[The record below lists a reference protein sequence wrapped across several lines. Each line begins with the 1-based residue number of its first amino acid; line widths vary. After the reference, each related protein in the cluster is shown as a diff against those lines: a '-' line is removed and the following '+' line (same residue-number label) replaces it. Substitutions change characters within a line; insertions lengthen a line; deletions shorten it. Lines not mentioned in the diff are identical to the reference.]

1 MEPKG
6 ASINESV
13 IIDSDD
19 DSRKKQHE
27 AGLPTVLLLSSLIYM
42 GLYGFF
48 IFGNAVYMYSDI
60 GSDSLSSSY
69 PIITMLARLYQ
80 ERQFSF
86 YTLSSGLGSDTSATF
101 LQYINPLKFLLLN
114 FGKESFPAAVLIF
127 VFLQHVFTA
136 VFAYGFFRSLLKAKR
151 PAVFAALIWGY
162 TSYIVV
168 WGQNYSFGVCI
179 LLFTASMFFL
189 QLLLN
194 RPSRLYFMLLSFT
207 LALFIFS
214 NYYFFYMTGVFT
226 IFYVIIFTLSVKGKE
241 NRFLRMIKSLF
252 RLALSAAVSMV
263 MACAAIL
270 PIVMNFLGSA
280 RTGDTTS
287 FDLKTLLTPY
297 SVKAYFTFLGR
308 FFSASIMGSG
318 SEFTGYLNFYETALL
333 FTSSLFFF
341 ALLFVLFRKKS
352 AVQTVFIILLTA
364 GMLYCPAAGKLLT
377 FNIFSQRYS
386 FMICFA
392 EVIAI
397 GFLLKDILSLDMKT
411 VPAFYISVLGAP
423 IATAGLLY
431 LLYMRR
437 ASLGYTVNK
446 FAFLASV
453 ASIAVWTFWL
463 ILAGLM
469 KNKRPAAVIG
479 VLLLCAE
486 LLVTNQ
492 AAIYDRAYLT
502 KTDYET
508 DYFNDGTQTAVEKIK
523 KADTGLYRISTGT
536 EYDYANE
543 GLVDDFNATS
553 TYSNTN
559 PQSIV
564 SLSRAFGNYQL
575 SSNFFMAGCEQY
587 YLYTML
593 SGKYLV
599 CDLPDYESDSLEPP
613 CFKET
618 DRTETNVTFEN
629 VNALPFGY
637 IYRNEMDG
645 ADFVTMNTYEK
656 MRALT
661 KSYVLTEEIDETKK
675 NDADDYTAA
684 SEGENI
690 LELIPK
696 IHTVNNCDLT
706 PVENNKLRVK
716 AVGPDAYFFLDISEY
731 YSEDEAET
739 QYLHLAADR
748 DSIKNVTPLEI
759 FIMTEEHPGIEDC
772 ISTTMS
778 IDYIFNDS
786 VIMLPDHTTIL
797 RVDLPESGELVFSA
811 MEFITSKGAS
821 EDFRELQSTE
831 ITDISF
837 ENDTYSATVQSPKT
851 NSMLCIPL
859 LYTSNWNAT
868 VNGSKVQVFNIN
880 GGLCGISLPK
890 GTCEVRMTYAI
901 PNFGIA
907 VKISAVSAGLCFLIG
922 IIPPFRRKDEEE
934 DDEVFFN

>member
-1 MEPKG
+1 MEPNEASFNETVTG
-6 ASINESV
+6 AADEESL
-13 IIDSDD
+13 
-19 DSRKKQHE
+19 KKQHE
-27 AGLPTVLLLSSLIYM
+27 AGLPTVLLLASLIYL

-48 IFGNAVYMYSDI
+48 LFGNAVYMYSDI

-69 PIITMLARLYQ
+69 PIITMLSRLFQ

-86 YTLSSGLGSDTSATF
+86 YTLESGLGSDTSATF

-114 FGKESFPAAVLIF
+114 FGKESFPLSVLLF

-162 TSYIVV
+162 TSYIIV

-189 QLLLN
+189 QLLLS
-194 RPSRLYFMLLSFT
+194 RPSRLYFMLLTFT

-226 IFYVIIFTLSVKGKE
+226 IFYVIFFTLSVKGKK
-241 NRFLRMIKSLF
+241 NRFVRMIKSLF
-252 RLALSAAVSMV
+252 TLALSALFSMAI
-263 MACAAIL
+263 ACAAIL

-280 RTGDTTS
+280 RTGDTMG
-287 FDLKTLLTPY
+287 FDLKALLTPY
-297 SVKAYFTFLGR
+297 SMKALFTFLGR

-341 ALLFVLFRKKS
+341 ALIFVLTRKKS
-352 AVQTVFIILLTA
+352 MIQTILAVLLAA

-377 FNIFSQRYS
+377 FNVFSQRYS

-397 GFLLKDILSLDMKT
+397 GFLLKDILTLDMKT
-411 VPAFYISVLGAP
+411 VPAFYCSVLGTP
-423 IATAGLLY
+423 ILTAGLLW
-431 LLYMRR
+431 LLYMQRN
-437 ASLGYTVNK
+437 ALGYTVNK

-469 KNKRPAAVIG
+469 KNKRPATVVG

-486 LLVTNQ
+486 LLVANQ

-508 DYFNDGTQTAVEKIK
+508 NYFNDGTQDAVEKIK
-523 KADTGLYRISTGT
+523 KADSGLYRMNTST

-543 GLVDDFNATS
+543 GLVDDFNAT
-553 TYSNTN
+553 TAYSNTN

-575 SSNFFMAGCEQY
+575 SSNFFIAGCEQY
-587 YLYTML
+587 YLYTL
-593 SGKYLV
+593 LAGKYLV
-599 CDLPDYESDSLEPP
+599 YDLPDKASDSPEPF

-618 DRTETNVTFEN
+618 DRTETNATFEN

-637 IYRNEMDG
+637 LYREEMDG
-645 ADFVTMNTYEK
+645 ADFVTMNTYERT
-656 MRALT
+656 RALT
-661 KSYVLTEEIDETKK
+661 RSYVLTEEIDESKK
-675 NDADDYTAA
+675 KDADDYTKAA
-684 SEGENI
+684 SGETV
-690 LELIPK
+690 LRLIPK
-696 IHTVNNCDLT
+696 IHTVNNCDLN
-706 PVENNKLRVK
+706 PVGTDKLSVK

-731 YSEDEAET
+731 YSEDTAET
-739 QYLHLAADR
+739 QYLHLAVER
-748 DSIKNVTPLEI
+748 DSLKNDTPCEI
-759 FIMTEEHPGIEDC
+759 FIMTKEHPGIEDC
-772 ISTTMS
+772 ISTTMAFN
-778 IDYIFNDS
+778 YIFNDS

-797 RVDLPESGELVFSA
+797 RVDIPENGELVFSA

-821 EDFRELQSTE
+821 EDFRDLKATE

-837 ENDTYSATVQSPKT
+837 GNDTYSATVKSPKT
-851 NSMLCIPL
+851 NSMLCIPI
-859 LYTSNWNAT
+859 LYTPNWTAT

-890 GTCEVRMTYAI
+890 GTCEVTMTYEI

-907 VKISAVSAGLCFLIG
+907 VKVSAVSAGLCLLIG
-922 IIPPFRRKDEEE
+922 IIPPFGRKKDEEE
-934 DDEVFFN
+934 E